1 MKKFVLAKHLI
12 LSILLNVSKIKKLYL
27 IVECMMEIVV
37 IIPNLEGRAF
47 GTN

>member
-1 MKKFVLAKHLI
+1 MKKFVLENLLI

-27 IVECMMEIVV
+27 IAECMMEIVV
-37 IIPNLEGRAF
+37 IIHNLEDRVF

>member
-1 MKKFVLAKHLI
+1 MKRFVLVKHLT

-37 IIPNLEGRAF
+37 IILNLEDHVF
-47 GTN
+47 GMN

>member
-1 MKKFVLAKHLI
+1 MKRFVLVKHLT

-37 IIPNLEGRAF
+37 IILNLEVHFF
-47 GTN
+47 GMN

>member
-1 MKKFVLAKHLI
+1 MKKFVLAEHLT
-12 LSILLNVSKIKKLYL
+12 LSILLNALKIKKLYL

-37 IIPNLEGRAF
+37 IIHNLEVRVF

>member
-1 MKKFVLAKHLI
+1 MKRFVLVKHLT

-37 IIPNLEGRAF
+37 IIPNLEGHVF